1 MQAPGLP
8 PRPGAV
14 AFPASDWC
22 WRDVS
27 LRLVTWN
34 INSIRIRIDN
44 VRRLVAEWAP
54 DILCLQ
60 ETKTPDAL
68 FPREAFEM
76 LGYRHMLVHGMKGY
90 NGVAILSRTPFQ
102 LPTVRAWC
110 ERADCRHAIV
120 ELPGGIE
127 LHNIYVP
134 AGGDTPDPD
143 ANPKF
148 AHKLQFLDEVTAWF
162 AAQRQDGRPM
172 VAVGDL
178 NIAPLETD
186 VWSHKQ
192 LLTVVSH
199 TPIEVDRLGRLQRAG
214 GFIDAVRKFVPPQE
228 RLYTWWSYRARDWAA
243 SDRGRRLDHIW
254 VTPALVDE
262 LHETRVYRESRGW
275 SKASDHV
282 PVMVTIGS

>member
-1 MQAPGLP
+1 MT
-8 PRPGAV
+8 
-14 AFPASDWC
+14 
-22 WRDVS
+22 

-34 INSIRIRIDN
+34 INSIRLRIDN
-44 VRRLVAEWAP
+44 VRRLVAEWFP
-54 DILCLQ
+54 DVLCLQ
-60 ETKTPDAL
+60 ETKTTDQL
-68 FPREAFEM
+68 FPRDAFEA

-90 NGVAILSRTPFQ
+90 NGVAILSRSPFQ
-102 LPTVRAWC
+102 AAGIRAWC
-110 ERADCRHAIV
+110 NRADCRHAVV

-134 AGGDTPDPD
+134 AGGDVPDPE

-162 AAQRQDGRPM
+162 AAERGDGRPM

-199 TPIEVDRLGRLQRAG
+199 TPVEVERLGRLQRAS
-214 GFIDAVRKFVPPQE
+214 GFVDAVRHFVPPQQ
-228 RLYTWWSYRARDWAA
+228 RLYTWWSYRARDWSA
-243 SDRGRRLDHIW
+243 SDRGRRLDHVW
-254 VTPALVDE
+254 VTPSLVRAL
-262 LHETRVYRESRGW
+262 TQACVYRDSRSW
-275 SKASDHV
+275 DKASDHV
-282 PVMVTIGS
+282 PVMVVIDG

>member
-1 MQAPGLP
+1 
-8 PRPGAV
+8 
-14 AFPASDWC
+14 
-22 WRDVS
+22 

-34 INSIRIRIDN
+34 INSIRLRIDN

-54 DILCLQ
+54 DVLCLQ
-60 ETKTPDAL
+60 ETKTPDEL
-68 FPREAFEM
+68 FPREAFET

-90 NGVAILSRTPFQ
+90 NGVAVLSRSEFQ
-102 LPTVRAWC
+102 SSGVRAWC
-110 ERADCRHAIV
+110 QRADCRHAMV
-120 ELPGGIE
+120 ELPNGIE

-134 AGGDTPDPD
+134 AGGDLPDPD

-148 AHKLQFLDEVTAWF
+148 AHKLRFLDEITEWF
-162 AAQRQDGRPM
+162 SVERQEGRAM
-172 VAVGDL
+172 IAVGDL

-199 TPIEVDRLGRLQRAG
+199 TPLEVDRLERFRNAG
-214 GFIDAVRKFVPPQE
+214 GFVDAVRHFVPAEQ

-254 VTPALVDE
+254 VTPPLRSRLTHAVVHRDA
-262 LHETRVYRESRGW
+262 RGW
-275 SKASDHV
+275 ELASDHV
-282 PVMVTIGS
+282 PVVVSFDE